1 MIGILK
7 QSRDVC
13 WEEWP
18 NLLQKLVSF
27 GVQKKEKVPKSAC
40 PSATYLISIC
50 RRLCLWTWPPCH
62 PRAWRPRRRPPP
74 PPPRPAPAGR
84 SSCRTSRTWRWA
96 PPAWGRRPSPARPA
110 PPECTGSRRPASA
123 DWTGRRSS
131 GRAQSRRSLF
141 KGSKSQILKSKGI
154 LHFRPK
160 QKLVLVL
167 GLWPTAKCQN
177 FLGFENLKKNKGKFF

>member
-62 PRAWRPRRRPPP
+62 HEVEGHRQHGQPHQNVQAAGAQLQQIERVVEVLAGHKVAEAFSREARVKFWSQRAF
-74 PPPRPAPAGR
+74 
-84 SSCRTSRTWRWA
+84 CTSD
-96 PPAWGRRPSPARPA
+96 PSKNLYWYWVCDPQP
-110 PPECTGSRRPASA
+110 SA
-123 DWTGRRSS
+123 KI
-131 GRAQSRRSLF
+131 F
-141 KGSKSQILKSKGI
+141 
-154 LHFRPK
+154 
-160 QKLVLVL
+160 L
-167 GLWPTAKCQN
+167 GLKILRKIKENFFKKFQHFLDPKNFWHYWFLRQN
-177 FLGFENLKKNKGKFF
+177 V